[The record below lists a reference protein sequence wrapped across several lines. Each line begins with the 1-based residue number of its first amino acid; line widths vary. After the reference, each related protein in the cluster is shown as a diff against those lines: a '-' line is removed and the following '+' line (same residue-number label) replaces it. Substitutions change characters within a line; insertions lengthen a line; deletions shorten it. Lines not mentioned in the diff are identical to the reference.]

1 MKKFLLVL
9 VAVLFV
15 LSGCSKAPADDSTD
29 TNTDPAPVTYKAGM
43 GSVSSFS
50 NSDVEDGEDGS
61 IEHDTT
67 VCALVV
73 DSEGKIVA
81 VTFNTSQI
89 RGTISGEDATVTLTD
104 DLRTKREKKFDYGM
118 KDTSAS
124 KGVIAEGG
132 EWFEQVDAL
141 EAALVGKNVADID
154 SLVSEGEFS
163 DADLVAGC
171 TIHTYDFVNSLKKA
185 VANLVDI
192 GESYESLKTGMIA
205 SHKVSEKDEDGTP
218 IEIDVTMCLAVEANG
233 VLSHVVFDV
242 AQDKMTVD
250 AEGVCETPT
259 ELPTKREK
267 LEAYGMKETSASK
280 GVIEGGAEWYEQ
292 ADNLAA
298 GLVGKTLADACAT
311 ELTEDTYLVDADLF
325 AGCTI
330 HASDFIKVLNE
341 AAANDWAK

>member
-89 RGTISGEDATVTLTD
+89 RGSISGEDATVTLTD

-118 KDTSAS
+118 NWEDKEAKVETLKNSDGGLAEQL
-124 KGVIAEGG
+124 KQNGVR
-132 EWFEQVDAL
+132 QRQ
-141 EAALVGKNVADID
+141 
-154 SLVSEGEFS
+154 
-163 DADLVAGC
+163 
-171 TIHTYDFVNSLKKA
+171 
-185 VANLVDI
+185 
-192 GESYESLKTGMIA
+192 
-205 SHKVSEKDEDGTP
+205 KVSESMMSATTDRMGMRRNATDS
-218 IEIDVTMCLAVEANG
+218 IRQAM
-233 VLSHVVFDV
+233 VF
-242 AQDKMTVD
+242 
-250 AEGVCETPT
+250 
-259 ELPTKREK
+259 
-267 LEAYGMKETSASK
+267 SAS
-280 GVIEGGAEWYEQ
+280 VQ
-292 ADNLAA
+292 
-298 GLVGKTLADACAT
+298 GKSILC
-311 ELTEDTYLVDADLF
+311 
-325 AGCTI
+325 CSMN
-330 HASDFIKVLNE
+330 H
-341 AAANDWAK
+341 NDQSVRGHFVSCGYRLP